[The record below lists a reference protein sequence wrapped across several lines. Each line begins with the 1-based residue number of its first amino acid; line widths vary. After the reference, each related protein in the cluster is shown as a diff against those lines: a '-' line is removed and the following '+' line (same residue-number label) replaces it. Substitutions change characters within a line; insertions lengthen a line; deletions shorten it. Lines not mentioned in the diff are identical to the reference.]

1 MTHKSVVNIVGRG
14 QAIEAEVIP
23 LRKHTKLYL
32 TKNTKPIKLLTQKQ
46 ISELEE
52 YLNSPKR
59 RLRKMQNLN
68 AAK

>member
-1 MTHKSVVNIVGRG
+1 VTHKSVVNIVNRG
-14 QAIEAEVIP
+14 QVIEAEVIP
-23 LRKHTKLYL
+23 LRKHAKLYL
-32 TKNTKPIKLLTQKQ
+32 TKNTKPIKLLTQRQ